1 MTWRPSP
8 QGPCPCKF
16 RTGGPVVDPELPP
29 SPPVIEAPEP
39 RTCTPEDPCS
49 FCGPVERFWASDP
62 APAEAPAVPSPF
74 GFTEFGQHTPPPR
87 IGIIDRIRNA
97 TRRNT

>member
-1 MTWRPSP
+1 MAERWRAPKQEACEP
-8 QGPCPCKF
+8 GCTCDLNTAPE
-16 RTGGPVVDPELPP
+16 PV
-29 SPPVIEAPEP
+29 PVIEAPEP

-62 APAEAPAVPSPF
+62 APVEAPAVPSPS
-74 GFTEFGQHTPPPR
+74 GFTEFGQYTPSPR